1 MKFWQAVTWMEPEQM
16 LEVARFAEAVGFSGL
31 MLGDHGVFPETI
43 RTRYPYSADGKP
55 PMTPDS
61 YYPDCWA
68 SIGAMAAVTTR
79 IRFSVGVYVLPLRN
93 VFEVARAAGTLS
105 ILSADRFIMGVG
117 TGWMKEEFDV
127 YGVDFRTRGKRYD
140 EMITVLRKLWAGG
153 MVEHHGELID
163 FPRLQISPAPAQ
175 PVPIYMGGAA
185 PVALERTARVADGW
199 IGAGNVP
206 DEVPRILA
214 TLAEARERAGRAH
227 LPFEAVFGLSTPPDV
242 DTFLRL
248 EQQGMTTGIAYP
260 FKYALGPL
268 STLDDK
274 KRVMEDFARRIIEP
288 CR

>member
-1 MKFWQAVTWMEPEQM
+1 LKFWQAVTWMEPEQM

>member
-1 MKFWQAVTWMEPEQM
+1 LKFWQAVTWMEPEQM
-16 LEVARFAEAVGFSGL
+16 LDVARFAEAVGFSGL
-31 MLGDHGVFPETI
+31 MLGDHGVFPENI
-43 RTRYPYSADGKP
+43 QTRYPYSADGKP

-105 ILSADRFIMGVG
+105 IFSANRFILGVG
-117 TGWMKEEFDV
+117 TGWMKEEFDI
-127 YGVDFRTRGKRYD
+127 YGVDFHTRGRRYE
-140 EMITVLRKLWAGG
+140 EMIAVLHKLWAGG

-175 PVPIYMGGAA
+175 PIPIYMGGAA

-199 IGAGNVP
+199 IGAGNTP
-206 DEVPRILA
+206 DEVPRILSS
-214 TLAEARERAGRAH
+214 LRELRERAGRAH

-242 DTFLRL
+242 DTFRRL
-248 EQQGMTTGIAYP
+248 EAQGMTTGIAYP

-268 STLDDK
+268 SALDDK